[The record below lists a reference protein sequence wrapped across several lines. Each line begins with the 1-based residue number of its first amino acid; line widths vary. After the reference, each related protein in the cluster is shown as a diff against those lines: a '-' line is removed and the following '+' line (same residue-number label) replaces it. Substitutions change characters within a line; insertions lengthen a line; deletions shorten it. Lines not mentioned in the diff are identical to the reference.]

1 MKIFAAAVA
10 LVMVIGFLVVAVI
23 DYLQTSW
30 LSANAAM
37 SSVGCA
43 DKDTPVWGA
52 YDSPYAAYRC
62 WRSFWIK

>member
-37 SSVGCA
+37 SSVGHA
-43 DKDTPVWGA
+43 DKDTRMGPMIVHTQHIAVGA
-52 YDSPYAAYRC
+52 HSG
-62 WRSFWIK
+62 

>member
-43 DKDTPVWGA
+43 NKDTRMGPMIVHTQHIAVGA
-52 YDSPYAAYRC
+52 HSG
-62 WRSFWIK
+62 

>member
-37 SSVGCA
+37 SSVGRA
-43 DKDTPVWGA
+43 DKDTPVWGPMIVHTQHIA
-52 YDSPYAAYRC
+52 VGAHSG
-62 WRSFWIK
+62 

>member
-37 SSVGCA
+37 SSVGRA
-43 DKDTPVWGA
+43 DKDTRMGP

>member
-37 SSVGCA
+37 SSVGRA
-43 DKDTPVWGA
+43 DKDTRMGPMIVHTQHIAVGA
-52 YDSPYAAYRC
+52 HSG
-62 WRSFWIK
+62 